1 MRIYFGRF
9 EVDDQYPNLRVL
21 NIESVVYVLDTVTR
35 TVRTLEPR
43 DSMQE
48 YGSNGFAWGY
58 LGTGPT
64 ALAYSLLLDTCGGD
78 ETQFDAEN
86 IWNVKQNLVAT
97 WPWIRD
103 MTDPR
108 KRQLLELRQADAFVT
123 DSRKV
128 LEAAGTLVSTDY
140 LVEVSR
146 G

>member
-103 MTDPR
+103 MAEDAPS
-108 KRQLLELRQADAFVT
+108 DAFVT